1 MTLRIL
7 SIQFM
12 AIIIFIWGNRNFSYL
27 FSYKTPKI
35 INIIQFP
42 KANEDLEYV
51 KDKHFRECF
60 NNNT

>member
-1 MTLRIL
+1 
-7 SIQFM
+7 M
-12 AIIIFIWGNRNFSYL
+12 AIIIFSWGNRNFSYL